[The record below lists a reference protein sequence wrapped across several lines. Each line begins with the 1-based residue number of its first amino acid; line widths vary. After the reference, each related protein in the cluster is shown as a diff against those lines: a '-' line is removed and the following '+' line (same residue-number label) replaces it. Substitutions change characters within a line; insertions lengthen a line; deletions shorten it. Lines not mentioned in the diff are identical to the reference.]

1 MGRKNYPVI
10 KMRSKEEHGVL
21 RKIKSLQT
29 TSKHMEKENGATL
42 LRKLVGLNR
51 SGKSCRLRWLN
62 YLRPDVKRGN
72 ISPEEEDLII
82 RMHKLLGNRWA
93 LIARRLPGRTDNEIK
108 NFWNINLSKRVPEAR
123 PHRIKINAKN
133 DGADEG
139 GNCTAKDDQV
149 QVIQSITLNCTK
161 AVAMIPSHHHLH
173 DGDQRVNIQD
183 QRVVDDISSSSFLR
197 DLDNFINDV
206 LHESEINGDQNYVVD
221 DQEGE
226 Y

>member
-1 MGRKNYPVI
+1 
-10 KMRSKEEHGVL
+10 MRSKEEHGVL

-42 LRKLVGLNR
+42 LRKLVM
-51 SGKSCRLRWLN
+51 
-62 YLRPDVKRGN
+62 
-72 ISPEEEDLII
+72 I
-82 RMHKLLGNRWA
+82 RWA

-161 AVAMIPSHHHLH
+161 AAAMIPSHHHLH

>member
-1 MGRKNYPVI
+1 MGRKLSGDKDAVKRGAWCPKEDKVLADYI
-10 KMRSKEEHGVL
+10 KTHGEG
-21 RKIKSLQT
+21 KWSHAAKKT
-29 TSKHMEKENGATL
+29 
-42 LRKLVGLNR
+42 GLNR

>member
-1 MGRKNYPVI
+1 MGRK
-10 KMRSKEEHGVL
+10 L
-21 RKIKSLQT
+21 
-29 TSKHMEKENGATL
+29 
-42 LRKLVGLNR
+42 
-51 SGKSCRLRWLN
+51 SGDK
-62 YLRPDVKRGN
+62 DAVKRGAWC
-72 ISPEEEDLII
+72 PKEDKVLADYIKTHGEGKWSHAAKKTGCDI
-82 RMHKLLGNRWA
+82 LNYSKVMIRWA

-161 AVAMIPSHHHLH
+161 AAAMIPSHHHLH

-197 DLDNFINDV
+197 TWTISSMTFCTSPKSMEIKIMWWMIKKGV
-206 LHESEINGDQNYVVD
+206 LTY
-221 DQEGE
+221 
-226 Y
+226 

>member
-1 MGRKNYPVI
+1 
-10 KMRSKEEHGVL
+10 
-21 RKIKSLQT
+21 
-29 TSKHMEKENGATL
+29 ME
-42 LRKLVGLNR
+42 RKLSGDKDVVKRGAWCPKEDKVLVDYIKTHGEGKWSHVAKKTGLNR

-82 RMHKLLGNRWA
+82 RMHKLLGNRWS
-93 LIARRLPGRTDNEIK
+93 LIAGRLPGRTDNKIK

-123 PHRIKINAKN
+123 PCRIKINAKN

-149 QVIQSITLNCTK
+149 QVIQSKTLNCTK
-161 AVAMIPSHHHLH
+161 AAAMIPSHHHLH

-183 QRVVDDISSSSFLR
+183 QRVIDDISSSSFLR
-197 DLDNFINDV
+197 DLDNFINDI